1 MKIWDSVY
9 KCYSSIKYKVLTRY
23 STQYL
28 TRARVTRPQSINFTI
43 RLGLNLGHRLLVFAS
58 TTNLKSRPRFAN
70 ICFEAFFIVSNFSR
84 LNNLIKSLGSP
95 FEQIWSRRFT
105 ADRSKIIQMS
115 ERSDHIV
122 TYFITNIDN
131 SNDTVIHLENW
142 SHENRKG
149 LNLVL

>member
-58 TTNLKSRPRFAN
+58 TTNLKSGHRYLDQSHIHHLCHRVLPSPPPFPSLAVML
-70 ICFEAFFIVSNFSR
+70 FLQEYTFSVKAYR
-84 LNNLIKSLGSP
+84 SFYETMNARSRKS
-95 FEQIWSRRFT
+95 I
-105 ADRSKIIQMS
+105 SKPGWLFLSKYSAAAAIFG
-115 ERSDHIV
+115 HILAAWPH
-122 TYFITNIDN
+122 
-131 SNDTVIHLENW
+131 S
-142 SHENRKG
+142 
-149 LNLVL
+149 